1 MTARPEDIPEQYEK
15 HAQRWDLERPKALF
29 EQTWLD
35 RFLAATKAGTS
46 LLELGPGAGEPITK
60 YMIEQGYHVTG
71 IDTSASMIAICQKRF
86 PDHDW
91 HIGNMCALDFELIF
105 DGILAW
111 DSFFHL
117 KHSDQRAMFPL
128 FSAHAKTGTTLMF
141 TSGHEYGEA
150 IGTLCGEPLYHASLD
165 TAEYQE
171 LLNDNNFR
179 VIDHIVEDKN
189 CYGHTIWLAEYL

>member
-1 MTARPEDIPEQYEK
+1 MTARPEQIPDQYEK
-15 HAQRWDLERPKALF
+15 NARRWDIERPKGLF
-29 EQTWLD
+29 EQAWLD
-35 RFLAATKAGTS
+35 RFLGATMAGTS
-46 LLELGPGAGEPITK
+46 LLELGPGAGEPMTK
-60 YMIEQGYHVTG
+60 YMIEQGYHLAGVD
-71 IDTSASMIAICQKRF
+71 ISASMIAICQRRF

-91 HIGNMCALDFELIF
+91 YVGDMCALNLGQAF

-128 FSAHAKTGTTLMF
+128 FSAHAKAGTTLMF

-165 TAEYQE
+165 TIEYQQ
-171 LLNDNNFR
+171 LLADNGFR
-179 VIDHIVEDKN
+179 VIDHIVEDET
-189 CYGHTIWLAEYL
+189 CCGHTIWLAEYL